1 MATYLYRLGK
11 LSFRRRKL
19 VLALWLALIA
29 VLGVGAA
36 TLSGPTAGSF
46 SIPGTQ
52 AQEAQDLLTERFPQ
66 AGAGGAQ
73 ARVVFAAPSGQQL
86 TDPGNAAAIERTVT
100 ALRAGGQVA
109 NVTDPLRGTVNEAGT
124 VAYAQV
130 TYRVDPIALTDAD
143 RDALLAAATAGRDA
157 GLTVEIGGDALQ
169 APAEQGIGEVIGLL
183 IAALVLI
190 VTLGSLVSAGL
201 PLLTALLGVGAAM
214 AGIQIVTGFVD
225 LSSTTP
231 TLALM
236 LGIAVAIDYALF
248 IVSRYRHEI
257 AAGRSD
263 VEAAGRAVGTAGSA
277 VTFAGLTVIIALA
290 ALTVVNIPMLTQ
302 MGLAAAGAVVV
313 AVLIAL
319 TLLPALLGFAGR
331 RVTGGRAVKHGA
343 EGTAVKHGAE
353 GAAVKH
359 GAKSTMGRRWAL
371 LVTRRPVLTLVIT
384 ILGLGLVAIP
394 TLDMRLGLPGDNMAG
409 PQTTQRKAYDLL
421 TEGFGPGFNGPLL
434 VVVDAAGS
442 SDPQGAAAG
451 AAGRITALPGVV
463 AVSPPAFNPAG
474 DTAILQVVPATAP
487 DSGQTTDLVHAI
499 RALPAADGAALSVTG
514 TTAVNI
520 DVSAKMGSALGPYL
534 AVIVVLAFLLLMLL
548 FRSVLVPL
556 KAIGGFLLSV
566 AATFGAVV
574 AVFQWGWLADLLG
587 VEQTGPI
594 VSLLPVI
601 LIGIVFGLAMDYE
614 VFLVSRMREEHVHGA
629 APEQAVVN
637 GFSHGARVVTAAAI
651 IMISVFSGFILSP
664 EAIIKS
670 IGFALAAAILFDAF
684 VVRMTLVPAVMMLLG
699 RRAWALPR
707 WLDRLLPDIDVEG
720 EQLRAEEPEA
730 PAGELVSAGTGA
742 R

>member
-19 VLALWLALIA
+19 VLVLWLALIA
-29 VLGVGAA
+29 ALGAGAA

-46 SIPGTQ
+46 EIPGTQ
-52 AQEAQDLLTERFPQ
+52 AQEAQDLLAQRFPQ

-73 ARVVFAAPSGQQL
+73 ARVVFAAPAGQKL
-86 TDPGNAAAIERTVT
+86 TDPGNAAAVERTVT
-100 ALRAGGQVA
+100 ALKAGGRVA
-109 NVTDPLRGTVNEAGT
+109 SVSDPLRGTVNQAGT

-130 TYRVDPIALTDAD
+130 TYTVQPIGLTDAD
-143 RDALLAAATAGRDA
+143 RAALVDATRAGRDA

-183 IAALVLI
+183 IAALVLL
-190 VTLGSLVSAGL
+190 VTLGSLVAAGL

-248 IVSRYRHEI
+248 IVSRFRHEV
-257 AAGRSD
+257 ALGRSPA
-263 VEAAGRAVGTAGSA
+263 EAAGRAVGTAGSA
-277 VTFAGLTVIIALA
+277 VTFAGLTVVIALA
-290 ALTVVNIPMLTQ
+290 ALAVVNIPVLTQ
-302 MGLAAAGAVVV
+302 MGLAASGAVIV

-319 TLLPALLGFAGR
+319 TLLPALLGFAGDRVAKGRVAAR
-331 RVTGGRAVKHGA
+331 RHGN
-343 EGTAVKHGAE
+343 G
-353 GAAVKH
+353 
-359 GAKSTMGRRWAL
+359 TMGRRWAA
-371 LVTRRPVLTLVIT
+371 LVTRRPVLTLVAAV
-384 ILGLGLVAIP
+384 LGLGIVAMP
-394 TLDMRLGLPGDNMAG
+394 VLDMRLGLPGDNMAG
-409 PQTTQRKAYDLL
+409 PATTQRKAYDLL

-434 VVVDAAGS
+434 VVVDAAAS
-442 SDPQGAAAG
+442 PDPQAAAT
-451 AAGRITALPGVV
+451 AAAARIAELPGVV
-463 AVSPPAFNPAG
+463 TVSPPALNPAG
-474 DTAILQVVPATAP
+474 DTAILQVIPATAP
-487 DSGQTTDLVHAI
+487 DAAQTTDLVHAI
-499 RALPAADGAALSVTG
+499 RALPPSGGAALAVTG

-520 DVSAKMGSALGPYL
+520 DISAKMGSALGPYL
-534 AVIVVLAFLLLMLL
+534 AVIVVLAFLLLTLL

-556 KAIGGFLLSV
+556 KAIVGFLLSV

-574 AVFQWGWLADLLG
+574 AVFQWGWLADLIG

-629 APEQAVVN
+629 APKDAVVN

-664 EAIIKS
+664 EAMIKS

-684 VVRMTLVPAVMMLLG
+684 VVRMTLVPAVMTLLG

-707 WLDRLLPDIDVEG
+707 WLDRLLPDVDVEG
-720 EQLRAEEPEA
+720 TRLHGEEP
-730 PAGELVSAGTGA
+730 PAVEPELVSAGTAA

>member
-1 MATYLYRLGK
+1 MATHLYRLGK

-46 SIPGTQ
+46 TIPGTQ
-52 AQEAQDLLTERFPQ
+52 AQEAQDLLAERFPQ

-73 ARVVFAAPSGQQL
+73 ARVVFAAPAGEKL
-86 TDPGNAAAIERTVT
+86 TDPDNAAAVGRTVA
-100 ALRAGGQVA
+100 ALRSGAQVA
-109 NVTDPLRGTVNEAGT
+109 NVTDPLQGAVNEAGT

-130 TYRVDPIALTDAD
+130 TYKLDPIALSDAD
-143 RDALLAAATAGRDA
+143 REALVAATGPGRDA

-169 APAEQGIGEVIGLL
+169 APAEQGIGEAIGLL
-183 IAALVLI
+183 IAALVLL
-190 VTLGSLVSAGL
+190 VTLGSLVAAGL

-248 IVSRYRHEI
+248 IVSRFRHEL

-263 VEAAGRAVGTAGSA
+263 IEAAGRAVGTAGSA
-277 VTFAGLTVIIALA
+277 VTFAGLTVVIALA
-290 ALTVVNIPMLTQ
+290 ALVVVNIPMLTQ
-302 MGLAAAGAVVV
+302 MGFAAAGAVVV

-331 RVTGGRAVKHGA
+331 RVTGGRAVRH
-343 EGTAVKHGAE
+343 H
-353 GAAVKH
+353 
-359 GAKSTMGRRWAL
+359 AKGTMGRRWAL

-384 ILGLGLVAIP
+384 VLGLGLLAIP
-394 TLDMRLGLPGDNMAG
+394 ALDMRLGLPGDNMAG

-442 SDPQGAAAG
+442 ADPKAAAAG
-451 AAGRITALPGVV
+451 ATGRITALPGVV

-474 DTAILQVVPATAP
+474 DTAILQVVPASAP

-499 RALPAADGAALSVTG
+499 RALPEADGAELSVTG

-548 FRSVLVPL
+548 FRSLLVPL

-574 AVFQWGWLADLLG
+574 AVFQWGWLAELVG

-629 APEQAVVN
+629 APDQAVVN

-684 VVRMTLVPAVMMLLG
+684 VVRMTLVPAVMTLLG

-707 WLDRLLPDIDVEG
+707 WLDRLLPNIDVEG
-720 EQLRAEEPEA
+720 EQLRATDTPTE
-730 PAGELVSAGTGA
+730 PAGELVSAGTPG